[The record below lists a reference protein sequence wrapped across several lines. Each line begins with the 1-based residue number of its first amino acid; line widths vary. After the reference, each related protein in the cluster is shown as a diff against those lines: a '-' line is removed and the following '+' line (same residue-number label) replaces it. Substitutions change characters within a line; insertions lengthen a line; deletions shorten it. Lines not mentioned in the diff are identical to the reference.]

1 MTVQLAWFDYM
12 RVNYEKKP
20 VSSHVS
26 FYRAML
32 LAWFTPFQPVLDSAF
47 SIDCTR
53 YKAAAAVTNLG
64 SGV

>member
-1 MTVQLAWFDYM
+1 M
-12 RVNYEKKP
+12 RVNNEKKP

-32 LAWFTPFQPVLDSAF
+32 SASFTPFQPVLDSAF
-47 SIDCTR
+47 SINRTR
-53 YKAAAAVTNLG
+53 YKAAAAAANLG